1 MVRKVYKHKT
11 REQYIQEA
19 RQANAQKARQDEISE
34 LAMKRH
40 ISDTDLRYAT
50 DRELQ
55 GIINNLVDL
64 RAELQEKYGRSDSFA
79 AVQDIEKRLSNAI
92 DLLSHRRMVKV
103 PDVDRRD
110 AQELERLNRARGPKT
125 ISAKEGLAWAEDIG
139 KRIGERVANAN
150 R

>member
-34 LAMKRH
+34 LAMKS
-40 ISDTDLRYAT
+40 IPDTDLRYAT

-55 GIINNLVDL
+55 AIINNLIDL

-103 PDVDRRD
+103 PDVDRRE
-110 AQELERLNRARGPKT
+110 AQELERLNRARGHKT
-125 ISAKEGLAWAEDIG
+125 ISAKEGLKWAEDIG